1 MLLVEDVLKLCWG
14 KIKFDIELKE
24 DGYELEIVN
33 LIKKY
38 LDYLDYVI
46 KFFIDVVIIVVK
58 KIDYKIII
66 GLLLGFSNL

>member
-24 DGYELEIVN
+24 AGYELEIVN
-33 LIKKY
+33 LIKRY

-58 KIDYKIII
+58 KIDDKIII